1 MESLIHDKD
10 LYMIFDTGDPCVT
23 DRSEDLLDEY
33 MEDFSWGFYLCYP
46 WVGLNGFSMDTI

>member
-33 MEDFSWGFYLCYP
+33 MEDFTWGFYLCYP